1 MFDAGQARKA
11 EAVLV
16 QRDWRADGGDRRV
29 RVTSSNI
36 HIARR
41 LAGVNMRISVPVPA
55 YQGVLLDLATGPDG
69 VPSYRL
75 LLAHRDRDLDVLLGE
90 TPDGWAAAANWAA
103 WADWLGLPRIAPMEM
118 DGATDADADDSRPA
132 AAPVPRRGGSA
143 VSRRRP
149 RFLARRKTGDGARL
163 AAVFSGE
170 RVIVSYE

>member
-29 RVTSSNI
+29 RVTSSSI

-41 LAGVNMRISVPVPA
+41 FGGVNMRISVPVPA

-75 LLAHRDRDLDVLLGE
+75 LLAHRDRDLDVVLGE
-90 TPDGWAAAANWAA
+90 TPDGWAAASDWAA
-103 WADWLGLPRIAPMEM
+103 WADWLGLPRLAPVEA
-118 DGATDADADDSRPA
+118 DGLADADASRPA
-132 AAPVPRRGGSA
+132 AAPAPRRGGST

-163 AAVFSGE
+163 AAVFADE
-170 RVIVSYE
+170 REIVSYE